1 MKELL
6 PVFGKRLAQS
16 LLLVLVVLSG
26 VFLARGEG
34 ALIPALVLG
43 FAAAIFY
50 GGSTARSLWR
60 VGSGRGGLGIGSTLL
75 RLSLVGLIFLLAAL
89 ASPRALL
96 VTGGG
101 FCLAY
106 LLMLGQLILLNYR
119 K

>member
-6 PVFGKRLAQS
+6 PVFGKRLRKS
-16 LLLVLVVLSG
+16 LGLVLVVLG
-26 VFLARGEG
+26 AALLARGEG

-43 FAAAIFY
+43 FAAAVFY
-50 GGSTARSLWR
+50 GVSTARSLWR
-60 VGSGRGGLGIGSTLL
+60 VGEGRGGLGIGSALL
-75 RLSLVGLIFLLAAL
+75 RLALVGLIFLLAAL
-89 ASPRALL
+89 ASPEALF
-96 VTGGG
+96 VTGAG